1 MKQMPNK
8 ILKALGLIALAMG
21 VVACGA
27 EREHKPLPKIEVFS
41 KSSIDT
47 EAEYLYVPS
56 TDQVSR
62 STNQGRPYWQGDAR
76 IVKLR
81 FDKNH
86 LVAYAVEKD
95 DRFADNATNNKPVFR
110 IPIRHIEYREMRDP
124 FGEGTNIEE
133 ENNYVDWTDRR
144 YFEPKPEQFVF
155 TDVNML
161 PSEFGKIFGYE
172 CSTMTAQS
180 ELGFDVQDTGI
191 DIVIKRDYRTNYFCD
206 TSVMDLFDLSWS
218 EVTHYSLVP
227 LKNLTTEDY
236 DTIIYNKNW
245 ENTFGFFQTLDQK
258 MDSAN
263 STTQDKEIYYMNRW
277 NPNREEVVYHLD
289 PRFEKPE
296 NRSIKEATLIGFE
309 RLNKALEEAGVKFR
323 LVAKPGPED
332 MRPGD
337 LRYTSVV
344 LVEDPL
350 AVGLLGYG
358 PSVAN
363 PRTGEI
369 VQARTVMYPGVM
381 KQFIRMAYDE
391 VLRLEAEREKVA
403 ANANKLMANDQA
415 LVTQLAQY
423 GLGSKEVRTSTV
435 WKPHQGDLTHLAQ
448 VVSDANSQ
456 SSSQAQRADQED
468 ASRGLNNEIPWASK
482 LPIVDRPNI
491 TDARGNLSEDFVKKG
506 DWLVFDRAAQA
517 MRSVFQGFQNQ
528 NDPAKFDIDALD
540 IIDFYSRHNMTPAR
554 EHAFIDIADNVLKD
568 EILALGQKVSW
579 DKLDDEVRAQIVDL
593 VMPYVWIPTFIH
605 EVGHNLG
612 LRHNFAGSE
621 DRDNFYTLD
630 ELAAR
635 GVQSEMGS
643 PYASMME
650 YTKSELT
657 SLRVPGKYDVAALRY
672 GYNQQVELEDGSIV
686 PVAKGQLPEDVGTL
700 KSYEYCSDEGV
711 SLNPNCNRFDE
722 GVGYVEIAKSLIS
735 SYKDRYALR
744 NFRNGRAS
752 FSMMDD
758 IYYASGINST
768 FRSLRLMLER
778 VTDIMLDYDI
788 DLATVEQIEWLKDM
802 NEGAKVA
809 AEFFLE
815 VLSEPDLS
823 CVLTQNGQFAQI
835 ISYREIKTLTGSFN
849 AKDCFGIT
857 GLNTQFAIIG
867 QLGRQFEDEKHRDNP
882 NIYLDQIDVR
892 GVWID
897 KLLAL
902 KYLLARNLNNFS
914 FDKRTLSYLDH
925 PEVGAQVNETVKNLL
940 LGDVVS
946 KTKVTFADGST
957 MDDFEFGHTFSSN
970 YEITKPLTNWVG
982 RYLGI
987 KHDKLDLIEA
997 VGQIISREI
1006 RQGETSLNNESFK
1019 ESVRVYER
1027 LPEDGRADDEF
1038 SVYRIGPKNYIIS
1051 EDNEVG
1057 AHAFNRL
1064 KLMDLYEQF
1073 SRDDLIQIYTL
1084 ISRGVALPDTATE
1097 QQRAVYDSG
1106 ENNLYMYLVGEMPSR
1121 DYYYRLLR
1129 QAIEI

>member
-1 MKQMPNK
+1 MKQINTIIK
-8 ILKALGLIALAMG
+8 TIGGLALAMG
-21 VVACGA
+21 LIACGA

-81 FDKNH
+81 FEKNH

-95 DRFADNATNNKPVFR
+95 DRFADNTTNSKPVFR

-133 ENNYVDWTDRR
+133 ENNYVDWSERR
-144 YFEPKPEQFVF
+144 FFEPKPEQFAF

-172 CSTMTAQS
+172 CSTMTGQS
-180 ELGFDVQDTGI
+180 ELDFDVQDTGI

-227 LKNLTTEDY
+227 MKNLTTTNYEP
-236 DTIIYNKNW
+236 IIYNRNW
-245 ENTFGFFQTLDQK
+245 ENTFGFFQTLDQRF
-258 MDSAN
+258 DSAN
-263 STTQDKEIYYMNRW
+263 SPTQDEEIYFMNRW
-277 NPNREEVVYHLD
+277 NPKREEIVYYLD

-296 NRSIKEATLIGFE
+296 NKSIKEATLIGFE
-309 RLNKALEEAGVKFR
+309 RLNKGLEEAGVNFR
-323 LVAKPGPED
+323 LVAKEGPKD

-344 LVEDPL
+344 IVEDPL

-363 PRTGEI
+363 PRTGEL

-381 KQFIRMAYDE
+381 KQFIRQAYDE
-391 VLRLEAEREKVA
+391 VLRLEAAREKMQ
-403 ANANKLMANDQA
+403 NANGKL
-415 LVTQLAQY
+415 LAQDPNIVNQ
-423 GLGSKEVRTSTV
+423 LREFAQGSIEIRSTTP
-435 WKPHQGDLTHLAQ
+435 WKPHQGDMSHLALSS
-448 VVSDANSQ
+448 VTAEPASEEE
-456 SSSQAQRADQED
+456 SSQTQSQDSQNIPTPLLAGRPLLDKPSVVDQRGILTE
-468 ASRGLNNEIPWASK
+468 E
-482 LPIVDRPNI
+482 
-491 TDARGNLSEDFVKKG
+491 FVKRG
-506 DWLVFDRAAQA
+506 DWMLFDRTTQ
-517 MRSVFQGFQNQ
+517 SLHSLFQGFENQ
-528 NDPAKFDIDALD
+528 KDPAKFDIDQLD
-540 IIDFYSRHNMTPAR
+540 IIDFYSRNNMTPAR
-554 EHAFIDIADNVLKD
+554 EQTFIDIADNVLRD
-568 EILALGQKVSW
+568 QVLALGQKVPW
-579 DKLDDEVRAQIVDL
+579 DKLDDDTRAKIVDL

-635 GVQSEMGS
+635 GIESEMGS

-650 YTKSELT
+650 YTKSEIT
-657 SLRVPGKYDVAALRY
+657 SLRVPGKYDIAALRY
-672 GYNQQVELEDGSIV
+672 GYNQQVELADGNIV
-686 PVAKGQLPEDVGTL
+686 TVAKGQLPADLGEL
-700 KSYEYCSDEGV
+700 KPYEYCSDEGV

-722 GVGYVEIAKSLIS
+722 GVGYAEIAKSLIS
-735 SYKDRYALR
+735 SYEDMYRLR

-752 FSMMDD
+752 FSMVDD
-758 IYYASGINST
+758 IYYASRINGT

-778 VTDIMLDYDI
+778 LSDIMMDFDLDME
-788 DLATVEQIEWLKDM
+788 TVESIEWLKEM
-802 NEGAKVA
+802 NDGAKIA
-809 AEFFLE
+809 ADFFIK
-815 VLSEPDLS
+815 VLSEPDVQCL
-823 CVLTQNGQFAQI
+823 LTQNGQFSQMI
-835 ISYREIKTLTGSFN
+835 PYKEIKTLTGSTY

-867 QLGRQFEDEKHRDNP
+867 QLGRNFEDEKYRDNP

-902 KYLLARNLNNFS
+902 KYLVARNLNNFS
-914 FDKRTLSYLDH
+914 FDKRSLSYLDH
-925 PEVGAQVNETVKNLL
+925 PELGPKVNEVLKSLL
-940 LGDVVS
+940 IGDVVT

-957 MDDFEFGHTFSSN
+957 MDDFEYGHTFAN
-970 YEITKPLTNWVG
+970 GYEITKPLTNWVG

-987 KHDKLDLIEA
+987 RHEKLDLIEA
-997 VGQIISREI
+997 VGQVLSKEI
-1006 RQGETSLNNESFK
+1006 VQGETSLNNERFK

-1027 LPEDGRADDEF
+1027 LPEDGRLPDEF
-1038 SVYRIGPKNYIIS
+1038 RVHRVGPRNYIVS

-1057 AHAFNRL
+1057 LQAFRRL
-1064 KLMDLYEQF
+1064 ELMDLYEKF

-1084 ISRGVALPDTATE
+1084 VARGVPLPDTATE
-1097 QQRAVYDSG
+1097 EQRAAYESG
-1106 ENNLYMYLVGEMPSR
+1106 ETNLYMFLVGEMPSR
-1121 DYYYRLLR
+1121 DYYYKLLN
-1129 QAIEI
+1129 QSLNYFQ